1 MRSWAYNSFGV
12 LMGTSWRAS
21 CLRWP
26 SWMGDSWPMITLFLS
41 QGDFCATAEG
51 EIRTASFENSEHA
64 YDHVQGGFDKE
75 AHQHVRANAERL
87 QMVGEVIRPLI

>member
-1 MRSWAYNSFGV
+1 VSILEHERQA
-12 LMGTSWRAS
+12 L
-21 CLRWP
+21 LR
-26 SWMGDSWPMITLFLS
+26 GRDV
-41 QGDFCATAEG
+41 EG